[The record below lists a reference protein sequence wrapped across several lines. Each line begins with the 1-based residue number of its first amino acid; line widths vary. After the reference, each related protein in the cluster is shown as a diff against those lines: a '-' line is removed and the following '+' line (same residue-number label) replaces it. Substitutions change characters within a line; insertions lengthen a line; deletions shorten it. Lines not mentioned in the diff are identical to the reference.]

1 MTDNRQYEH
10 DLRALLRATDWFM
23 QALCV
28 VRECNPPDWLV
39 GGGVIRTLVW
49 DWLHDDS
56 TPTPLNDID
65 VAYFDPTNLQSN
77 RDLEI
82 ERTLYHLM
90 PKMPWQA
97 RNQAAVHLWY
107 ERKFGFPVES
117 LASSEDGVG
126 TWPET
131 ATSVAVRLL
140 DDDEFL
146 IVAPC
151 GLNDLFELVCRR
163 NPRRV
168 TEQIFEQRLADKQ
181 IVKKWPKVRVV
192 HDHPKEGSS
201 C

>member
-1 MTDNRQYEH
+1 MNAI
-10 DLRALLRATDWFM
+10 LRIGRS
-23 QALCV
+23 
-28 VRECNPPDWLV
+28 
-39 GGGVIRTLVW
+39 GGVIRTLVW

-65 VAYFDPTNLQSN
+65 VAYFDPTDLQPD

-82 ERTLYHLM
+82 ERVLYHLL

-107 ERKFGFPVES
+107 ERKFGFPVEP
-117 LASSEDGVG
+117 LSSSADGIG
-126 TWPET
+126 TWTET
-131 ATSVAVRLL
+131 ATNIAVRLL
-140 DDDEFL
+140 DNDEL
-146 IVAPC
+146 LMVAPC
-151 GLNDLFELVCRR
+151 GMNDLFEMVCRR

-181 IVKKWPKVRVV
+181 IVKKWPKVRVI
-192 HDHPKEGSS
+192 HDYPREGSS

>member
-1 MTDNRQYEH
+1 VTNQRQYEH
-10 DLRALLRATDWFM
+10 DLRELLRATDWFM
-23 QALCV
+23 QVLHV
-28 VRECNPPDWLV
+28 LRECNLLDWLV

-56 TPTPLNDID
+56 MPTRQNDID
-65 VAYFDPTNLQSN
+65 VVYFDPTDLQP
-77 RDLEI
+77 DLEI
-82 ERTLYHLM
+82 ERTLYHLI
-90 PKMPWQA
+90 PNMPWQA
-97 RNQAAVHLWY
+97 KNQAAVHLWY
-107 ERKFGFPVES
+107 ERRFGFPVEP
-117 LASSEDGVG
+117 LSSTADGVG

-140 DDDEFL
+140 DDDELL

-168 TEQIFEQRLADKQ
+168 TQQIFEQRLADKQ

-192 HDHPKEGSS
+192 HDHPREGSS